1 MDFSSSPFK
10 LLYMDKYVKLK
21 LQPKPGNIQLQK
33 IHGVSTN
40 TKLPFLIS
48 CVVLIYFF
56 KSRRIYISNNY
67 LILKQQLMIGDIVAK
82 HVSSQAIRLKSKR
95 KKLLISQNV

>member
-67 LILKQQLMIGDIVAK
+67 LILKQQLMIGDIVASMSAPRQFD
-82 HVSSQAIRLKSKR
+82 SSR
-95 KKLLISQNV
+95 KGKNY